1 MDDTLTSRPNQRI
14 EEIPDFLQI
23 SDQLATSGQP
33 TIDQYPAIAA
43 AGYQVVINLGLLN
56 SPNALVAEASIAS
69 NLGLAYIHLPVEWNE
84 PTLENF
90 LEFAH
95 ELDQRIDQKIFVHCA
110 ANKRVSVFVYLYR
123 LRAGT
128 DQPTALQDLAKIWT
142 PNPIWQSLIEQ
153 VLIAGDN
160 HG

>member
-14 EEIPDFLQI
+14 EEIPNFLQI

-43 AGYQVVINLGLLN
+43 VGYQVVINLGLLD
-56 SPNALVAEASIAS
+56 SPNALVDEATIAS
-69 NLGLAYIHLPVEWNE
+69 NLGLEYIHVPVEWNE

-90 LEFAH
+90 LKFAQ
-95 ELDQRIDQKIFVHCA
+95 EMNRRIDQKIFVHCA
-110 ANKRVSVFVYLYR
+110 ANKRVSVFIYLYR
-123 LRAGT
+123 LRAGE
-128 DQPTALQDLAKIWT
+128 DQPTERQDLAKIWT

-153 VLIAGDN
+153 VLIAGDDRQ
-160 HG
+160 